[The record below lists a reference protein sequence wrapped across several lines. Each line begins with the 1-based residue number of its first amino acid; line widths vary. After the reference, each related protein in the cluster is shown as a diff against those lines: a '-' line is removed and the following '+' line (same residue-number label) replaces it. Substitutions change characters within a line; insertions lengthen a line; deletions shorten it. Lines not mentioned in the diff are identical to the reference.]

1 MSIRHVVSLGSIAG
15 AVLTITA
22 CGGADY
28 APKAPDS
35 HADRAEVDPVT
46 VEEAQA
52 RIERARLSLSG
63 NGGLSVPATGAAPT
77 TPSTS
82 PSTPSAGADANVRQA
97 PAKAAEPPRS
107 SSKKPAPDSGA
118 QPTETPHEVE
128 DRCTSPCRALVSMR
142 RAVTA
147 LCRMTGDTD
156 ARCVDAKKT
165 LTDSEGRVSP
175 CSC

>member
-1 MSIRHVVSLGSIAG
+1 MSIRHVVSLGSVAG
-15 AVLTITA
+15 AVLAITA

-35 HADRAEVDPVT
+35 HAGPAEVDPVT

-52 RIERARLSLSG
+52 RIERARLSLAGS
-63 NGGLSVPATGAAPT
+63 GGLSVPSTGAAPT
-77 TPSTS
+77 TPST
-82 PSTPSAGADANVRQA
+82 PPAPGADSSVQQA
-97 PAKAAEPPRS
+97 PAKSAEPPKAS
-107 SSKKPAPDSGA
+107 STKKPAPDSPT
-118 QPTETPHEVE
+118 PTETPHEVE

-156 ARCVDAKKT
+156 TRCVDAKKT
-165 LTDSEGRVSP
+165 LSDSEGRVSP

>member
-15 AVLTITA
+15 AVLAITA

-35 HADRAEVDPVT
+35 HADRAEVDPVS

-52 RIERARLSLSG
+52 RIERARLSLAG
-63 NGGLSVPATGAAPT
+63 NGGLSAPSSTTPATPPAP
-77 TPSTS
+77 
-82 PSTPSAGADANVRQA
+82 AGADSSVQQA
-97 PAKAAEPPRS
+97 PAKSAEPPKAS
-107 SSKKPAPDSGA
+107 SSKKPSPDSPT
-118 QPTETPHEVE
+118 PTESPHELE

-156 ARCVDAKKT
+156 TRCVDAKKT
-165 LTDSEGRVSP
+165 LSDSEGRVSP

>member
-15 AVLTITA
+15 AVLAITA

-35 HADRAEVDPVT
+35 HADRAEVDPVS

-52 RIERARLSLSG
+52 RIERARLSLAG
-63 NGGLSVPATGAAPT
+63 NGGLSAPATGAAP
-77 TPSTS
+77 
-82 PSTPSAGADANVRQA
+82 STPPAPAGADSSTRQA
-97 PAKAAEPPRS
+97 PTKSAEPSKAS
-107 SSKKPAPDSGA
+107 STKKPGVDSP
-118 QPTETPHEVE
+118 QPTETAHEIE

-156 ARCVDAKKT
+156 TRCVDAKKT

>member
-15 AVLTITA
+15 AVLAITA

-52 RIERARLSLSG
+52 RIERARLSLASR
-63 NGGLSVPATGAAPT
+63 GGLSAPATGAAP
-77 TPSTS
+77 
-82 PSTPSAGADANVRQA
+82 STPSATPAPGADTSSQQA
-97 PAKAAEPPRS
+97 PAKAAEPPKAAS
-107 SSKKPAPDSGA
+107 TKKPSPDSP
-118 QPTETPHEVE
+118 QPTETPHELE

-156 ARCVDAKKT
+156 TRCVDAKKT
-165 LTDSEGRVSP
+165 LSESEGRVSP